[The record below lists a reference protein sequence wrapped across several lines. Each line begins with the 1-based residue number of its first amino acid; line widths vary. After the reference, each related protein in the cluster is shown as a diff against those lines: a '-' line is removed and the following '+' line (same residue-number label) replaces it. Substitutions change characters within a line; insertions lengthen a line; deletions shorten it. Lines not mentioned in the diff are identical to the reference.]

1 MLDDIKTE
9 EFWDDTLNKMKE
21 GVVSSI
27 DQYITSYEE
36 EIRKMDS
43 RRLQPGW
50 NYYGFFFLK
59 VSQKKKKG
67 IRSKTG
73 KVKKGKCS
81 SLVLD
86 NINSKTGKPGIYI

>member
-1 MLDDIKTE
+1 MLDDVKTE

-59 VSQKKKKG
+59 VRDNLG
-67 IRSKTG
+67 HVRS
-73 KVKKGKCS
+73 
-81 SLVLD
+81 
-86 NINSKTGKPGIYI
+86 